1 MNFQGLEFDGVP
13 TDSDILSD
21 DNDSVSSLVDED
33 VDFGYVYALFNF
45 PQMVE
50 GQITVEEGEKL
61 TLLDDSNSYWWL
73 VQNLRDNQMG
83 YIPADNIETAFGKL
97 ARVNRRKNLKLCQP
111 DPEHIVQAPPKP
123 KKNRQVAFDDH
134 PVTQVFVSPDT
145 DDDDESD
152 DEYDAYEDEDM
163 DTRRTEPAVVPS
175 QDIDDDNDSID
186 YSSYYYSADADD
198 TDPASPGNTRRVSIA
213 PMSMGNIAG
222 EIHDSDSD
230 TDDMRRHSAGSGI
243 AAMYADRRESTL
255 LLPTEDGTPTYYLSN
270 EESDDGDSLSG
281 VLNRVNDSHDIAAPG
296 KYTLR
301 IQHVDMVDTKDA
313 KISLFQDELLSEV
326 LRRALAVFG
335 MSPGNESS
343 LVLYAQFGTSDLA
356 LLPSDSQVSILLNR
370 LRDAYGSEPLPK
382 AGEIGANICT
392 LLLADRSV
400 PLAQLLGTVAMDEE
414 DPYEGMET
422 GSRSILR
429 TSVAASVSEG
439 ITSLASHE
447 AISTTHT
454 SEPSSSFTT
463 RPVLERP
470 LSPGNSSS
478 SPESSQILLEESD
491 NLPDSRSVVQGLL
504 RSIPR
509 PTSQPPPSA
518 VNRAK
523 RNTLQISAQGSVV
536 DHDFG
541 ASLSPQPQASRST
554 LSRSASTHIAAQSD
568 SAPAPPEP
576 MQALGH
582 SASTLRPSSDT
593 MGHDDSEPSSP
604 SDGHM
609 SPDENVGSHS
619 PAESSDTASSHQDGS
634 EDAAPSVAAAA
645 ALTALAHSAPHRLLK
660 EASDVNGMSQ
670 PVPAELS
677 LDDWLVIMRGWG
689 DTHDASASNAA
700 FYRSFL
706 NDIDPADSQFA
717 DTHSYI
723 SSHVTQLADMRSP
736 ADDILSLSQGV
747 GRHLDTLERELDDIA
762 RILVHAN

>member
-21 DNDSVSSLVDED
+21 DNESVSSLVDED

-123 KKNRQVAFDDH
+123 RNTRQVAFDDH
-134 PVTQVFVSPDT
+134 PVTQVFISPDT
-145 DDDDESD
+145 DDEEDEYD
-152 DEYDAYEDEDM
+152 DEYDAYEDEEM
-163 DTRRTEPAVVPS
+163 DAREKEPAVVPS
-175 QDIDDDNDSID
+175 QDIDDDNDSVD

-198 TDPASPGNTRRVSIA
+198 ADPASPGNTRRVSIA

-222 EIHDSDSD
+222 EMHDSDSD
-230 TDDMRRHSAGSGI
+230 TDDIRRHSSGSGI
-243 AAMYADRRESTL
+243 AAIYADRRESTL
-255 LLPTEDGTPTYYLSN
+255 LLQAEDGTPTYYLSN

-281 VLNRVNDSHDIAAPG
+281 VLNRVNNSHDMNEPG

-301 IQHVDMVDTKDA
+301 IQHVDMVETRDA
-313 KISLFQDELLSEV
+313 TVSLFQDELLSEV

-370 LRDAYGSEPLPK
+370 LRGAYGSEPLPK
-382 AGEIGANICT
+382 AGEISASICT
-392 LLLADRSV
+392 LMLADRSV
-400 PLAQLLGTVAMDEE
+400 PLAQLLGTAAMDEE

-447 AISTTHT
+447 AITHT
-454 SEPSSSFTT
+454 SSVTT
-463 RPVLERP
+463 RPALERP
-470 LSPGNSSS
+470 LSPDNSSS
-478 SPESSQILLEESD
+478 SPEPSQVLPDESD

-536 DHDFG
+536 DHDYS
-541 ASLSPQPQASRST
+541 ASSSPQPQAPRST
-554 LSRSASTHIAAQSD
+554 LSRSASTHIAAQPD
-568 SAPAPPEP
+568 STPVPPEP

-593 MGHDDSEPSSP
+593 MGHDDSELSSP
-604 SDGHM
+604 SDGRL
-609 SPDENVGSHS
+609 SPEENSGSHS
-619 PAESSDTASSHQDGS
+619 PAESSDTASSHHDGS
-634 EDAAPSVAAAA
+634 EDAAPTAAAAA

-670 PVPAELS
+670 PAATELS

-689 DTHDASASNAA
+689 DTHDTSASNAA

-706 NDIDPADSQFA
+706 NDIDPADAQFA
-717 DTHSYI
+717 DAHAYI
-723 SSHVTQLADMRSP
+723 SSHVAQLADMRSP

-747 GRHLDTLERELDDIA
+747 GRGLDTLERELDDVA
-762 RILVHAN
+762 RILVRAN